1 MRDVA
6 TLTGKHWQ
14 NPARRDV
21 ANIIIRE
28 RETNVENN

>member
-1 MRDVA
+1 MRDDA

-21 ANIIIRE
+21 ANIIRD
-28 RETNVENN
+28 RETLT